1 VELKLP
7 VKVIVGNDSCWG
19 VERRLQLAHYG
30 RTVATDLPDI
40 RYDRIAQALGAKG
53 FHVDDPAKL
62 DAAVDE
68 LISSDGPAVLNVKMQ
83 RDAGRL
89 TDERTVRTS

>member
-1 VELKLP
+1 M
-7 VKVIVGNDSCWG
+7 
-19 VERRLQLAHYG
+19 QLAHYG

-40 RYDRIAQALGAKG
+40 RYDRIAEVLGAKG
-53 FHVDDPAKL
+53 FNVDDPAKV

-68 LISSDGPAVLNVKMQ
+68 LIASDGPAVLNVRMQ

-89 TDERTVRTS
+89 TDERMAQTSY

>member
-1 VELKLP
+1 M
-7 VKVIVGNDSCWG
+7 IVGNDRCWG

-40 RYDRIAQALGAKG
+40 RYDRIAQVLGAKG
-53 FHVDDPAKL
+53 LHVDDPAKL

-68 LISSDGPAVLNVKMQ
+68 LIASDGPAVLNVTMQ

-89 TDERTVRTS
+89 TDDRTVQTNKPPGDQ